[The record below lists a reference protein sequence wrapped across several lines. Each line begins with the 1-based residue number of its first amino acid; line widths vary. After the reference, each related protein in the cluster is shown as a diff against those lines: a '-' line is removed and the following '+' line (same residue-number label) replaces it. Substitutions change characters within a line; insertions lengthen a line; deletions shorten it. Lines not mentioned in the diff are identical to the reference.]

1 MPIRGG
7 MSASSILN
15 VSDENFDLRSAWF
28 GFEPETTGDLP
39 SVASAATGTTE
50 CESEMSIRTIS
61 SREVYRNPWTSVRED
76 VIERSN
82 GRRGIYGVIDK
93 DPATI
98 VIPLERTAEGDFLWL
113 IEQFRYTVQGSFKE
127 FPQGGWEQADVVPE
141 ELARGELRE
150 ETGLAAGTMT
160 MLGELW
166 IAYGVMRQ
174 KHYVYL
180 AEDLIMGKTDPD
192 PEEHDLS
199 VHRVRVAEFEEML
212 LDGRVMDNCSAAAWG
227 LYRVWRDRQR

>member
-1 MPIRGG
+1 MPIRGS
-7 MSASSILN
+7 MSASTILN
-15 VSDENFDLRSAWF
+15 VKDENFDLKSAWF
-28 GFEPETTGDLP
+28 GFESKSTSDLP
-39 SVASAATGTTE
+39 GASSATDGTME
-50 CESEMSIRTIS
+50 CEREMSIRTIS

-98 VIPLERTAEGDFLWL
+98 VIPLEHTPEGDFLWL

-127 FPQGGWEQADVVPE
+127 FPQGGWEQADVIPE
-141 ELARGELRE
+141 DLARGELRE
-150 ETGLAAGTMT
+150 ETGLTARRMT

-174 KHYVYL
+174 KHYIYL
-180 AEDLIMGKTDPD
+180 AEDLHMGETDPD

-199 VHRVRVAEFEEML
+199 VHRVPVEEFEKML

-227 LYRVWRDRQR
+227 LYRVWKDRQG